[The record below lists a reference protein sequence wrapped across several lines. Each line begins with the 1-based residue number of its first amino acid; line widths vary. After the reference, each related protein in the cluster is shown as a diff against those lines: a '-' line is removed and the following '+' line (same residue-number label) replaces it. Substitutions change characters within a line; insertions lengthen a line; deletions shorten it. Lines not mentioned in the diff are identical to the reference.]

1 MKGLN
6 GSKKLG
12 VRIWTGVGICE
23 NGNEL
28 MVSISGKEFTV
39 RSVSLSTGSN
49 SVHLQKW

>member
-1 MKGLN
+1 VKGLN

-28 MVSISGKEFTV
+28 MVSISGKEFIV
-39 RSVSLSTGSN
+39 RSVCLRMESGGVL
-49 SVHLQKW
+49 L